1 MEIVKIALLCIAI
14 VLFIVILF
22 KTNKLKRFINKFV
35 SKDSTDY
42 ALINELYAFRLVY
55 NAASFNLWAKHNP
68 EYMVH
73 KSKRHYDG
81 EQCFGGGWF
90 IVVAKLPT
98 GQISNHYKMEHWDLF
113 KIPEENRVLF
123 AFDNH
128 TPQDVL
134 KRIIDKEIE
143 L

>member
-1 MEIVKIALLCIAI
+1 M
-14 VLFIVILF
+14 ILG
-22 KTNKLKRFINKFV
+22 NN
-35 SKDSTDY
+35 D
-42 ALINELYAFRLVY
+42 
-55 NAASFNLWAKHNP
+55 
-68 EYMVH
+68 
-73 KSKRHYDG
+73 
-81 EQCFGGGWF
+81 FGGGWF

-98 GQISNHYKMEHWDLF
+98 GQISNHYKMEYWDLF
-113 KIPEENRVLF
+113 EIPEENRVLF